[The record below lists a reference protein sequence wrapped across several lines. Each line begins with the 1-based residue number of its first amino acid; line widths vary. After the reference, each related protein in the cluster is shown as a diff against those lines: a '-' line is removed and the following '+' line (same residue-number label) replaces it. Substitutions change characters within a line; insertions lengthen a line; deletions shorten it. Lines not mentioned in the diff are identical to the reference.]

1 MQELTDEEKEKLYL
15 NPVVSIEEG
24 LRNKIAR
31 FPSKIKDTEK
41 DLAKL
46 IAIRDDKFSEEVRIE
61 FNYIGIS
68 KKEVVVKMYKIL
80 IADWKKELKEAKL
93 ELKNLLYEQDK

>member
-1 MQELTDEEKEKLYL
+1 MLELTDEEKMKLYL

-31 FPSKIKDTEK
+31 FPMKIKDTQK
-41 DLAKL
+41 DLDNFV
-46 IAIRDDKFSEEVRIE
+46 AISDNKFSEEVRVE

-68 KKEVVVKMYKIL
+68 KKEIVIKIYKLL
-80 IADWKKELKEAKL
+80 IADWKKELREAKQ
-93 ELKNLLYEQDK
+93 ELKLLLNE